1 MNLNKLIL
9 MLKKNL
15 KIYENIEN
23 LTESF
28 EEQKKST
35 DNELE
40 IIKQN
45 INHSLDMNNY
55 ILRIVK
61 RIQELDEYI
70 LKRSEKIQELDEYI
84 LKRSEKIQEYAMKT
98 SRAANENIWS
108 NVFHDTIWDS
118 KWLLNKK
125 FSPGRWAVGYQY
137 LYVLYRILESVQP
150 QSILELGLG
159 QSTQMMTQYAEYAE
173 DCRHYI
179 VEHDPAWIEFYKK
192 NNVIS
197 DFSTIV
203 QLDLCKK
210 QVKQDEDVT
219 GYKRFSE
226 TFLGKKFDL
235 ISIDAPFGSPCY
247 IYARADILE
256 LLPQCLKKSFVI
268 ILDDYNRTGE
278 QNTVKL
284 LKEKLDDEKIMYCEG
299 VYSGNKDIFVITSMD
314 YKFLVSL

>member
-1 MNLNKLIL
+1 
-9 MLKKNL
+9 
-15 KIYENIEN
+15 
-23 LTESF
+23 
-28 EEQKKST
+28 
-35 DNELE
+35 
-40 IIKQN
+40 
-45 INHSLDMNNY
+45 MNNY
-55 ILRIVK
+55 ILRRVK

-192 NNVIS
+192 
-197 DFSTIV
+197 
-203 QLDLCKK
+203 K
-210 QVKQDEDVT
+210 Q
-219 GYKRFSE
+219 RN
-226 TFLGKKFDL
+226 
-235 ISIDAPFGSPCY
+235 I
-247 IYARADILE
+247 
-256 LLPQCLKKSFVI
+256 
-268 ILDDYNRTGE
+268 
-278 QNTVKL
+278 
-284 LKEKLDDEKIMYCEG
+284 
-299 VYSGNKDIFVITSMD
+299 
-314 YKFLVSL
+314 